1 MSDDESGMED
11 LYTRAWCLVE
21 YIYAA
26 WLRSVL
32 VQTRERQMSSRSS
45 MSEAKKFGFYK
56 DKVLI
61 TGPNDFSE
69 PWPAHAR
76 DLWTNMRERER
87 DHEELDD
94 VCFVGDEH
102 VQSFHD
108 FPSPSPS
115 PKTARF
121 PTRIPKRPAHR
132 SGPALR
138 HHQLSGFLGGSSKK
152 RWGNPMGK
160 LPVTRGIL
168 REQMYFLGPSA
179 KSRKSQGNEEDRLKI
194 FKLLGAGCRMR
205 VLDWLK
211 LPRWC

>member
-1 MSDDESGMED
+1 
-11 LYTRAWCLVE
+11 
-21 YIYAA
+21 
-26 WLRSVL
+26 
-32 VQTRERQMSSRSS
+32 MSSRSS

-76 DLWTNMRERER
+76 DLWTNMRER
-87 DHEELDD
+87 DYEELDD
-94 VCFVGDEH
+94 VCSVGDEH

-138 HHQLSGFLGGSSKK
+138 SHQLSGFLGGSSKK
-152 RWGNPMGK
+152 RWVSYGK
-160 LPVTRGIL
+160 TTRHGGIL

-205 VLDWLK
+205 VLDWLYWLK